1 MDENYVLVEGM
12 KTKAA
17 KEISFIIQVQR
28 LCEEEKDEE
37 YSPDRKQI
45 EEIVR
50 VIERARDYVTAT
62 RDYFN
67 NRLVSRFKKKTI
79 N

>member
-45 EEIVR
+45 EEILR

-62 RDYFN
+62 HDYFN
-67 NRLVSRFKKKTI
+67 NRLVS
-79 N
+79 

>member
-37 YSPDRKQI
+37 YSPD
-45 EEIVR
+45 
-50 VIERARDYVTAT
+50 
-62 RDYFN
+62 
-67 NRLVSRFKKKTI
+67 KK
-79 N
+79 